1 MTLAVTLSRILSKVK
16 AVGLSQM
23 ICAGEAGMFKEGLMA
38 VSRYMRLAAAS
49 LIMICTGIIYMW
61 SVFNAGVSAA
71 LTGMTPSEVS
81 DFAFTSSVM
90 ITLFSFGALCGG
102 KLQDK
107 FGPKIIIVIGSVCFG
122 LGVFLTSFTI
132 DMGPVPTWLTFG
144 VLGGFAVGCT
154 YNSVIPCI
162 QKWFPD
168 KINVCMGVIVC
179 CFGLASVVFTPLAQ
193 MLMDSMGVRV
203 TFQIL
208 GVAFAVICLAA
219 SVLIKNPEQGW
230 LPEGYEPA
238 KSKSNISQEQVGFS
252 KAIKTPQI
260 WIIFL
265 TYWFVTAGF
274 FAINPILRQ
283 LGMARGLD
291 VDLANGIVMACG
303 LGLAVGR
310 FFVPFVVNLIN
321 SRHKTALGLSVLVL
335 AVSVALVFSPGVLF
349 MILVFCLAAFSGA
362 PGAIYPAWTAEN
374 FGLANNG
381 ANYGFVMCGIGL
393 SSLVSFR
400 FTNQVL
406 APMFGGLTE
415 SGVAVNTEIY
425 FITSAVF
432 AAVALVLLLLF
443 KPYGTKSKK

>member
-1 MTLAVTLSRILSKVK
+1 MNQS
-16 AVGLSQM
+16 G
-23 ICAGEAGMFKEGLMA
+23 
-38 VSRYMRLAAAS
+38 VSRYARLVAAS

-71 LTGMTPSEVS
+71 LPGMTPTDVS

-107 FGPKIIIVIGSVCFG
+107 FGPKIVIIIGSIFFG
-122 LGVFLTSFTI
+122 IGVFLTSFTI
-132 DMGPVPTWLTFG
+132 DMGPIPTWLTFG
-144 VLGGFAVGCT
+144 VIGGFAVGCT
-154 YNSVIPCI
+154 YNSAIPCI

-168 KINVCMGVIVC
+168 KINVCMGIIVC

-193 MLMDSMGVRV
+193 MLMDGMGVRT

-208 GVAFAVICLAA
+208 GVVFAVVCLLA
-219 SVLIKNPEQGW
+219 SILIKNPEPGW
-230 LPEGYEPA
+230 LPEGYVPA
-238 KSKSNISQEQVGFS
+238 ESKSNIAQEQVPFS

-265 TYWFVTAGF
+265 TYWFITAGF
-274 FAINPILRQ
+274 FSINPILRQ
-283 LGMARGLD
+283 LGMARGLE

-310 FFVPFVVNLIN
+310 FFVPFVVNAIN
-321 SRHKTALGLSVLVL
+321 SRHKTALGLAALVLV
-335 AVSVALVFSPGVLF
+335 VSIALIFTPGIAF
-349 MILVFCLAAFSGA
+349 MVLVFCLAAFSGA

-400 FTNQVL
+400 LVNQVI
-406 APMFGGLTE
+406 APMFGGLSET
-415 SGVAVNTEIY
+415 GVAVNTELY
-425 FITSAVF
+425 FIVSAVF
-432 AAVALVLLLLF
+432 AVVSVALLLAF
-443 KPYGTKSKK
+443 KTYKVNKAE

>member
-1 MTLAVTLSRILSKVK
+1 MNQS
-16 AVGLSQM
+16 G
-23 ICAGEAGMFKEGLMA
+23 
-38 VSRYMRLAAAS
+38 VSRYARLVAAS

-71 LTGMTPSEVS
+71 LPGMTPTDVS

-107 FGPKIIIVIGSVCFG
+107 FGPKIVIIVGSIFFG
-122 LGVFLTSFTI
+122 IGVFLTSFTI
-132 DMGPVPTWLTFG
+132 DMGPIPTWLTFG
-144 VLGGFAVGCT
+144 VIGGFAVGCT
-154 YNSVIPCI
+154 YNSAIPCI

-168 KINVCMGVIVC
+168 KINVCMGIIVC

-193 MLMDSMGVRV
+193 MLMDGMGVRT

-208 GVAFAVICLAA
+208 GVVFAVVCLLA
-219 SVLIKNPEQGW
+219 SILIKNPEPGW
-230 LPEGYEPA
+230 LPEGYVPA
-238 KSKSNISQEQVGFS
+238 ESKSNIAQEQVPFS

-265 TYWFVTAGF
+265 TYWFITAGF
-274 FAINPILRQ
+274 FSINPILRQ
-283 LGMARGLD
+283 LGMARGLE

-310 FFVPFVVNLIN
+310 FFVPFVVNAIN
-321 SRHKTALGLSVLVL
+321 SRHKTALGLAALVLV
-335 AVSVALVFSPGVLF
+335 VSIALIFTPGIAF
-349 MILVFCLAAFSGA
+349 MVLVFCLAAFSGA

-400 FTNQVL
+400 LVNQVI
-406 APMFGGLTE
+406 APMFGGLSET
-415 SGVAVNTEIY
+415 GVAVNTELY
-425 FITSAVF
+425 FIVSAVF
-432 AAVALVLLLLF
+432 AVVSVALLLAF
-443 KPYGTKSKK
+443 KTYKENKAE

>member
-1 MTLAVTLSRILSKVK
+1 MKQQ
-16 AVGLSQM
+16 G
-23 ICAGEAGMFKEGLMA
+23 
-38 VSRYMRLAAAS
+38 VSRYARLAAAS
-49 LIMICTGIIYMW
+49 LVMICTGIIYMW
-61 SVFNAGVSAA
+61 SVFNAGVREA
-71 LTGMTPSEVS
+71 LPGMAPADVS

-90 ITLFSFGALCGG
+90 ITCFSFGALIGG

-107 FGPKIIIVIGSVCFG
+107 VGPKIVVIIGSVCFG
-122 LGVFLTSFTI
+122 AGVFLTSFTI
-132 DMGPVPTWLTFG
+132 DMGPIPTWLTFG

-154 YNSVIPCI
+154 YNSAIPCI

-168 KINVCMGVIVC
+168 KINVCMGIIVC

-193 MLMDSMGVRV
+193 FFMTAYGVRT

-208 GVAFAVICLAA
+208 GVVFAVVCLLG
-219 SVLIKNPEQGW
+219 SVLIKNPEPGW
-230 LPEGYEPA
+230 LPEGYVPA
-238 KSKSNISQEQVGFS
+238 QSKSNISQDQVPF
-252 KAIKTPQI
+252 KRAIKTPQI

-265 TYWFVTAGF
+265 TYWFITAGF

-291 VDLANGIVMACG
+291 VDMANAIVMACG

-310 FFVPFVVNLIN
+310 FFVPFVVNAIN
-321 SRHKTALGLSVLVL
+321 SRHKTALGLAVLVL
-335 AVSVALVFSPGVLF
+335 VVSIALVFVPGIAF
-349 MILVFCLAAFSGA
+349 MVLVFLLAAFAGA

-400 FTNQVL
+400 FVNQVI
-406 APMFGGLTE
+406 APLFGGLTE
-415 SGVAVNTEIY
+415 AGVAVNTGLY
-425 FITSAVF
+425 FVCAAAFAV
-432 AAVALVLLLLF
+432 VSVVLLMLF
-443 KPYGTKSKK
+443 KPYSAKKSAEGAAKAE

>member
-1 MTLAVTLSRILSKVK
+1 MNQS
-16 AVGLSQM
+16 G
-23 ICAGEAGMFKEGLMA
+23 
-38 VSRYMRLAAAS
+38 VSRYARLVAAS

-71 LTGMTPSEVS
+71 LPGMSPTDVS

-107 FGPKIIIVIGSVCFG
+107 FGPKIVIIVGSICFG

-132 DMGPVPTWLTFG
+132 DMGPLPTWLTFG
-144 VLGGFAVGCT
+144 VIGGFAVGCT
-154 YNSVIPCI
+154 YNSAIPCI

-168 KINVCMGVIVC
+168 KINVCMGIIVC

-193 MLMDSMGVRV
+193 MLMDGMGVRT

-208 GVAFAVICLAA
+208 GVVFAVVCLIA
-219 SVLIKNPEQGW
+219 SVFIKNPEPGW
-230 LPEGYEPA
+230 LPEGYVPA
-238 KSKSNISQEQVGFS
+238 ESKSNIAQVQVPFS
-252 KAIKTPQI
+252 KAIKTRQI

-265 TYWFVTAGF
+265 TYWFITAGF
-274 FAINPILRQ
+274 FSINPILRQ
-283 LGMARGLD
+283 LGMARGLE

-310 FFVPFVVNLIN
+310 FFVPFVVNAIN
-321 SRHKTALGLSVLVL
+321 SRHKTALGLAALVL
-335 AVSVALVFSPGVLF
+335 IVSIALIFAPGIAF
-349 MILVFCLAAFSGA
+349 MVLVFCLAAFSGA

-400 FTNQVL
+400 LVNQVI
-406 APMFGGLTE
+406 APMFGGLSET
-415 SGVAVNTEIY
+415 GVAVNTELY
-425 FITSAVF
+425 FIVSAVF
-432 AAVALVLLLLF
+432 AVVSVLLLLAF
-443 KPYGTKSKK
+443 KTYKEKKAE

>member
-1 MTLAVTLSRILSKVK
+1 MNQS
-16 AVGLSQM
+16 G
-23 ICAGEAGMFKEGLMA
+23 
-38 VSRYMRLAAAS
+38 VSRYARLVAAS

-71 LTGMTPSEVS
+71 LPGMTPTDVS

-107 FGPKIIIVIGSVCFG
+107 FGPKIVIIIGSIFFG
-122 LGVFLTSFTI
+122 IGVFLTSFTI
-132 DMGPVPTWLTFG
+132 DMGPIPTWLTFG
-144 VLGGFAVGCT
+144 VIGGFAVGCT
-154 YNSVIPCI
+154 YNSAIPCI

-168 KINVCMGVIVC
+168 KINVCMGIIVC

-193 MLMDSMGVRV
+193 MLMDGMGVRT

-208 GVAFAVICLAA
+208 GVVFAVVCLLA
-219 SVLIKNPEQGW
+219 SILIKNPEPGW
-230 LPEGYEPA
+230 LPEGYVPA
-238 KSKSNISQEQVGFS
+238 ESKSNIAQEQVPFS

-265 TYWFVTAGF
+265 TYWFITAGF
-274 FAINPILRQ
+274 FSINPILRQ
-283 LGMARGLD
+283 LGMARGLE

-310 FFVPFVVNLIN
+310 FFVPFVVNAIN
-321 SRHKTALGLSVLVL
+321 SRHKTALGLAALVLV
-335 AVSVALVFSPGVLF
+335 VSIALIFTPGIAF
-349 MILVFCLAAFSGA
+349 MVLVFCLAAFSGA

-400 FTNQVL
+400 LVNQVI
-406 APMFGGLTE
+406 APMFGGLSET
-415 SGVAVNTEIY
+415 GVAVNTELY
-425 FITSAVF
+425 FIVSAVF
-432 AAVALVLLLLF
+432 AVVSVALLLVF
-443 KPYGTKSKK
+443 KTYKENKAE

>member
-1 MTLAVTLSRILSKVK
+1 M
-16 AVGLSQM
+16 SQS
-23 ICAGEAGMFKEGLMA
+23 G
-38 VSRYMRLAAAS
+38 VSRYVRLVAAS

-71 LTGMTPSEVS
+71 LPGMSPTDVS

-107 FGPKIIIVIGSVCFG
+107 FGPKIVIIIGSICFG

-132 DMGPVPTWLTFG
+132 DMGPLPTWLTFG
-144 VLGGFAVGCT
+144 VIGGFAVGCT
-154 YNSVIPCI
+154 YNSAIPCI

-168 KINVCMGVIVC
+168 KINVCMGIIVC

-193 MLMDSMGVRV
+193 MLMDGMGVRT

-208 GVAFAVICLAA
+208 GVVFAVVCLAA
-219 SVLIKNPEQGW
+219 SIFIKNPEPGW
-230 LPEGYEPA
+230 LPEGYVPA
-238 KSKSNISQEQVGFS
+238 ESKSKIAQVQVPFS
-252 KAIKTPQI
+252 KAIKTRQI

-265 TYWFVTAGF
+265 TYWFITAGF
-274 FAINPILRQ
+274 FSINPILRQ
-283 LGMARGLD
+283 LGMARGLE

-310 FFVPFVVNLIN
+310 FFVPFVVNAIN
-321 SRHKTALGLSVLVL
+321 SRHKTALGLAALVLV
-335 AVSVALVFSPGVLF
+335 VSIALIFAPGIAF
-349 MILVFCLAAFSGA
+349 MVLVFCLAAFSGA

-400 FTNQVL
+400 LVNQVI
-406 APMFGGLTE
+406 APMFGGLSET
-415 SGVAVNTEIY
+415 GVAVNTELY
-425 FITSAVF
+425 FIVSAVF
-432 AAVALVLLLLF
+432 AVVSVLLLLAF
-443 KPYGTKSKK
+443 KTYKAKKAE

>member
-1 MTLAVTLSRILSKVK
+1 MNQS
-16 AVGLSQM
+16 G
-23 ICAGEAGMFKEGLMA
+23 
-38 VSRYMRLAAAS
+38 VSRYARLVAAS

-71 LTGMTPSEVS
+71 LPGMAPTDVS

-107 FGPKIIIVIGSVCFG
+107 FGPKIVIIIGSICFG
-122 LGVFLTSFTI
+122 IGVFLTSFTI
-132 DMGPVPTWLTFG
+132 DMGPIPTWLTFG
-144 VLGGFAVGCT
+144 VIGGFAVGCT
-154 YNSVIPCI
+154 YNSAIPCI

-168 KINVCMGVIVC
+168 KINVCMGIIVC

-193 MLMDSMGVRV
+193 MLMDGMGVRT

-208 GVAFAVICLAA
+208 GVVFAVVCLLA
-219 SVLIKNPEQGW
+219 SILIKNPEPGW
-230 LPEGYEPA
+230 LPEGYVPA
-238 KSKSNISQEQVGFS
+238 ESKSNIAQEQVPFS

-265 TYWFVTAGF
+265 TYWFITAGF
-274 FAINPILRQ
+274 FSINPILRQ
-283 LGMARGLD
+283 LGMARGLE

-310 FFVPFVVNLIN
+310 FFVPFVVNAIN
-321 SRHKTALGLSVLVL
+321 SRHKTALGLAALVLV
-335 AVSVALVFSPGVLF
+335 VSIALIFTPGIAF
-349 MILVFCLAAFSGA
+349 MVLVFCLAAFSGA

-400 FTNQVL
+400 LVNQVI
-406 APMFGGLTE
+406 APMFGGLSET
-415 SGVAVNTEIY
+415 GVAVNTELY
-425 FITSAVF
+425 FIVSAVF
-432 AAVALVLLLLF
+432 AVVSVALLLAF
-443 KPYGTKSKK
+443 KTYKENKAE

>member
-1 MTLAVTLSRILSKVK
+1 MEI
-16 AVGLSQM
+16 
-23 ICAGEAGMFKEGLMA
+23 
-38 VSRYMRLAAAS
+38 SRYARLVAAS

-71 LTGMTPSEVS
+71 LPGMAPTDVS

-107 FGPKIIIVIGSVCFG
+107 FGPKIVIIIGSICFG
-122 LGVFLTSFTI
+122 IGVFLTSFTI
-132 DMGPVPTWLTFG
+132 DMGPIPTWLTFG
-144 VLGGFAVGCT
+144 VIGGFAVGCT
-154 YNSVIPCI
+154 YNSAIPCI

-168 KINVCMGVIVC
+168 KINVCMGIIVC

-193 MLMDSMGVRV
+193 MLMDGMGVRT

-208 GVAFAVICLAA
+208 GVVFAVVCLLA
-219 SVLIKNPEQGW
+219 SILIKNPEPGW
-230 LPEGYEPA
+230 LPEGYVPA
-238 KSKSNISQEQVGFS
+238 ESKSNIAQEQVPFS

-265 TYWFVTAGF
+265 TYWFITAGF
-274 FAINPILRQ
+274 FSINPILRQ
-283 LGMARGLD
+283 LGMARGLE

-310 FFVPFVVNLIN
+310 FFVPFVVNAIN
-321 SRHKTALGLSVLVL
+321 SRHKTALGLAALVLV
-335 AVSVALVFSPGVLF
+335 VSIALIFTPGIAF
-349 MILVFCLAAFSGA
+349 MVLVFCLAAFSGA

-400 FTNQVL
+400 LVNQVI
-406 APMFGGLTE
+406 APMFGGLSET
-415 SGVAVNTEIY
+415 GVAVNTELY
-425 FITSAVF
+425 FIVSAVF
-432 AAVALVLLLLF
+432 AVVSVALLLAF
-443 KPYGTKSKK
+443 KTYKGSKAE

>member
-1 MTLAVTLSRILSKVK
+1 MNQS
-16 AVGLSQM
+16 G
-23 ICAGEAGMFKEGLMA
+23 
-38 VSRYMRLAAAS
+38 VSRYARLAAAS

-71 LTGMTPSEVS
+71 LPGMTPTDVS

-107 FGPKIIIVIGSVCFG
+107 FGPKIVIIIGSIFFG
-122 LGVFLTSFTI
+122 IGVFLTSFTI
-132 DMGPVPTWLTFG
+132 DMGPIPTWLTFG
-144 VLGGFAVGCT
+144 VIGGFAVGCT
-154 YNSVIPCI
+154 YNSAIPCI

-168 KINVCMGVIVC
+168 KINVCMGIIVC

-193 MLMDSMGVRV
+193 MLMDGMGVRT

-208 GVAFAVICLAA
+208 GVVFAVVCLLA
-219 SVLIKNPEQGW
+219 SILIKNPEPGW
-230 LPEGYEPA
+230 LPEGYVPA
-238 KSKSNISQEQVGFS
+238 ESKSNIAQEQVPFS

-265 TYWFVTAGF
+265 TYWFITAGF
-274 FAINPILRQ
+274 FSINPILRQ
-283 LGMARGLD
+283 LGMARGLE

-310 FFVPFVVNLIN
+310 FFVPFVVNAIN
-321 SRHKTALGLSVLVL
+321 SRHKTALGLAALVLV
-335 AVSVALVFSPGVLF
+335 VSIALIFTPGIAF
-349 MILVFCLAAFSGA
+349 MVLVFCLAAFSGA

-400 FTNQVL
+400 LVNQVI
-406 APMFGGLTE
+406 APMFGGLSET
-415 SGVAVNTEIY
+415 GVAVNTELY
-425 FITSAVF
+425 FIVSAVF
-432 AAVALVLLLLF
+432 AVVSVALLLAF
-443 KPYGTKSKK
+443 KTYKENKAE

>member
-1 MTLAVTLSRILSKVK
+1 M
-16 AVGLSQM
+16 SQS
-23 ICAGEAGMFKEGLMA
+23 G
-38 VSRYMRLAAAS
+38 VSRYVRLVAAS

-71 LTGMTPSEVS
+71 LPGMTPTDVS

-107 FGPKIIIVIGSVCFG
+107 FGPKIVIIIGSIFFG
-122 LGVFLTSFTI
+122 IGVFLTSFTI
-132 DMGPVPTWLTFG
+132 DMGPIPTWLTFG
-144 VLGGFAVGCT
+144 VIGGFAVGCT
-154 YNSVIPCI
+154 YNSAIPCI

-168 KINVCMGVIVC
+168 KINVCMGIIVC

-193 MLMDSMGVRV
+193 MLMDGMGVRT

-208 GVAFAVICLAA
+208 GVVFAVVCLLA
-219 SVLIKNPEQGW
+219 SILIKNPEPGW
-230 LPEGYEPA
+230 LPEGYVPA
-238 KSKSNISQEQVGFS
+238 ESKSNIAQEQVPFS

-265 TYWFVTAGF
+265 TYWFITAGF
-274 FAINPILRQ
+274 FSINPILRQ
-283 LGMARGLD
+283 LGMARGLE

-310 FFVPFVVNLIN
+310 FFVPFVVNAIN
-321 SRHKTALGLSVLVL
+321 SRHKTALGLAALVLV
-335 AVSVALVFSPGVLF
+335 VSIALIFTPGIAF
-349 MILVFCLAAFSGA
+349 MVLVFCLAAFSGA

-400 FTNQVL
+400 LVNQVI
-406 APMFGGLTE
+406 APMFGGLSET
-415 SGVAVNTEIY
+415 GVAVNTELY
-425 FITSAVF
+425 FIVSAVF
-432 AAVALVLLLLF
+432 AVVSVALLLAF
-443 KPYGTKSKK
+443 KTYKENKAE

>member
-1 MTLAVTLSRILSKVK
+1 MNQS
-16 AVGLSQM
+16 G
-23 ICAGEAGMFKEGLMA
+23 
-38 VSRYMRLAAAS
+38 VSRYARLVAAS

-71 LTGMTPSEVS
+71 LPGMTPTDVS

-107 FGPKIIIVIGSVCFG
+107 FGPKIVIIIGSIFFG
-122 LGVFLTSFTI
+122 IGVFLTSFTI
-132 DMGPVPTWLTFG
+132 DMGPIPTWLTFG
-144 VLGGFAVGCT
+144 VIGGFAVGCT
-154 YNSVIPCI
+154 YNSAIPCI

-168 KINVCMGVIVC
+168 KINVCMGIIVC

-193 MLMDSMGVRV
+193 MLMDGMGVRT

-208 GVAFAVICLAA
+208 GVVFAVVCLLA
-219 SVLIKNPEQGW
+219 SILIKNPEPGW
-230 LPEGYEPA
+230 LPEGYVPA
-238 KSKSNISQEQVGFS
+238 ESKSNIAQEQVPFS

-265 TYWFVTAGF
+265 TYWFITAGF
-274 FAINPILRQ
+274 FSINPILRQ
-283 LGMARGLD
+283 LGMARGLE

-310 FFVPFVVNLIN
+310 FFVPFVVNAIN
-321 SRHKTALGLSVLVL
+321 SRHKTALGLAALVLV
-335 AVSVALVFSPGVLF
+335 VSIALIFTPGIAF
-349 MILVFCLAAFSGA
+349 MVLVFCLAAFSGA

-400 FTNQVL
+400 LVNQVI
-406 APMFGGLTE
+406 APMFGGLSET
-415 SGVAVNTEIY
+415 GVAVNTELY
-425 FITSAVF
+425 FIVSAVF
-432 AAVALVLLLLF
+432 AVVSVALLLAF
-443 KPYGTKSKK
+443 KTYKGSKAE

>member
-1 MTLAVTLSRILSKVK
+1 MNQS
-16 AVGLSQM
+16 G
-23 ICAGEAGMFKEGLMA
+23 
-38 VSRYMRLAAAS
+38 VSRYVRLVAAS

-71 LTGMTPSEVS
+71 LPGMTPTDVS

-107 FGPKIIIVIGSVCFG
+107 FGPKIVIIIGSIFFG
-122 LGVFLTSFTI
+122 IGVFLTSFTI
-132 DMGPVPTWLTFG
+132 DMGPIPTWLTFG
-144 VLGGFAVGCT
+144 VIGGFAVGCT
-154 YNSVIPCI
+154 YNSAIPCI

-168 KINVCMGVIVC
+168 KINVCMGIIVC

-193 MLMDSMGVRV
+193 MLMDGMGVRT

-208 GVAFAVICLAA
+208 GVVFAVVCLLA
-219 SVLIKNPEQGW
+219 SILIKNPEPGW
-230 LPEGYEPA
+230 LPEGYVPA
-238 KSKSNISQEQVGFS
+238 ESKSNIAQEQVPFS

-265 TYWFVTAGF
+265 TYWFITAGF
-274 FAINPILRQ
+274 FSINPILRQ
-283 LGMARGLD
+283 LGMARGLE

-310 FFVPFVVNLIN
+310 FFVPFVVNAIN
-321 SRHKTALGLSVLVL
+321 SRHKTALGLAALVLV
-335 AVSVALVFSPGVLF
+335 VSIALIFTPGIAF
-349 MILVFCLAAFSGA
+349 MVLVFCLAAFSGA

-400 FTNQVL
+400 LVNQVI
-406 APMFGGLTE
+406 APMFGGLSET
-415 SGVAVNTEIY
+415 GVAVNTELY
-425 FITSAVF
+425 FIVSAVF
-432 AAVALVLLLLF
+432 AVVSVALLLAF
-443 KPYGTKSKK
+443 KTYKENKAE

>member
-1 MTLAVTLSRILSKVK
+1 MNQS
-16 AVGLSQM
+16 G
-23 ICAGEAGMFKEGLMA
+23 
-38 VSRYMRLAAAS
+38 VSRYARLVAAS

-71 LTGMTPSEVS
+71 LPGMTPTDVS

-107 FGPKIIIVIGSVCFG
+107 FGPKIVIIIGSIFFG
-122 LGVFLTSFTI
+122 IGVFLTSFTI
-132 DMGPVPTWLTFG
+132 DMGPIPTWLTFG
-144 VLGGFAVGCT
+144 VIGGFAVGCT
-154 YNSVIPCI
+154 YNSAIPCI

-168 KINVCMGVIVC
+168 KINVCMGIIVC

-193 MLMDSMGVRV
+193 MLMDGMGVRT

-208 GVAFAVICLAA
+208 GVVFAVVCLLA
-219 SVLIKNPEQGW
+219 SILIKNPEPGW
-230 LPEGYEPA
+230 LPEGYVPA
-238 KSKSNISQEQVGFS
+238 ESKSNIAQEQVPFS

-260 WIIFL
+260 WTIFL
-265 TYWFVTAGF
+265 TYWFITAGF
-274 FAINPILRQ
+274 FSINPILRQ
-283 LGMARGLD
+283 LGMARGLE

-310 FFVPFVVNLIN
+310 FFVPFVVNAIN
-321 SRHKTALGLSVLVL
+321 SRHKTALGLAALVLV
-335 AVSVALVFSPGVLF
+335 VSIALIFTPGIAF
-349 MILVFCLAAFSGA
+349 MVLVFCLAAFSGA

-400 FTNQVL
+400 LVNQVI
-406 APMFGGLTE
+406 APMFGGLSET
-415 SGVAVNTEIY
+415 GVAVNTELY
-425 FITSAVF
+425 FIVSAVF
-432 AAVALVLLLLF
+432 AVVSVALLLAF
-443 KPYGTKSKK
+443 KTYKENKAE

>member
-1 MTLAVTLSRILSKVK
+1 MNQS
-16 AVGLSQM
+16 G
-23 ICAGEAGMFKEGLMA
+23 
-38 VSRYMRLAAAS
+38 VSRYARLVAAS

-71 LTGMTPSEVS
+71 LPGMTPTDVS

-107 FGPKIIIVIGSVCFG
+107 FGPKIVIIIGSIFFG
-122 LGVFLTSFTI
+122 IGVFLTSFTI
-132 DMGPVPTWLTFG
+132 DMGPIPTWVTFG
-144 VLGGFAVGCT
+144 VIGGFAVGCT
-154 YNSVIPCI
+154 YNSAIPCI

-168 KINVCMGVIVC
+168 KINVCMGIIVC

-193 MLMDSMGVRV
+193 MLMDGMGVRT

-208 GVAFAVICLAA
+208 GVVFAVVCLLA
-219 SVLIKNPEQGW
+219 SILIKNPEPGW
-230 LPEGYEPA
+230 LPEGYVPA
-238 KSKSNISQEQVGFS
+238 ESKSNIAQEQVPFS

-265 TYWFVTAGF
+265 TYWFITAGF
-274 FAINPILRQ
+274 FSINPILRQ
-283 LGMARGLD
+283 LGMARGLE

-310 FFVPFVVNLIN
+310 FFVPFVVNAIN
-321 SRHKTALGLSVLVL
+321 SRHKTALGLAALVLV
-335 AVSVALVFSPGVLF
+335 VSIALIFTPGIAF
-349 MILVFCLAAFSGA
+349 MVLVFCLAAFSGA

-400 FTNQVL
+400 LVNQVI
-406 APMFGGLTE
+406 APMFGGLSET
-415 SGVAVNTEIY
+415 GVAVNTELY
-425 FITSAVF
+425 FIVSAVF
-432 AAVALVLLLLF
+432 AVVSVALLLAF
-443 KPYGTKSKK
+443 KTYKENKAE

>member
-1 MTLAVTLSRILSKVK
+1 MNQS
-16 AVGLSQM
+16 G
-23 ICAGEAGMFKEGLMA
+23 
-38 VSRYMRLAAAS
+38 VSRYARLVAAS

-71 LTGMTPSEVS
+71 LPGMTPTDVS

-107 FGPKIIIVIGSVCFG
+107 FGPKIVIIIGSIFFG
-122 LGVFLTSFTI
+122 IGVFLTSFTI
-132 DMGPVPTWLTFG
+132 DMGPIPTWLTFG
-144 VLGGFAVGCT
+144 VIGGFAVGCT
-154 YNSVIPCI
+154 YNSAIPCI

-168 KINVCMGVIVC
+168 KINVCMGIIVC

-193 MLMDSMGVRV
+193 MLMDGMGVRT

-208 GVAFAVICLAA
+208 GVVFAVVCLLA
-219 SVLIKNPEQGW
+219 SILIKNPEPGW
-230 LPEGYEPA
+230 LPEGYVPA
-238 KSKSNISQEQVGFS
+238 ESKSNIAQEQVPFS

-265 TYWFVTAGF
+265 TYWFITAGF
-274 FAINPILRQ
+274 FSINPILRQ
-283 LGMARGLD
+283 LGMARGLE

-310 FFVPFVVNLIN
+310 FFVPFVVNAIN
-321 SRHKTALGLSVLVL
+321 SRHKTALGLAALVLV
-335 AVSVALVFSPGVLF
+335 VSIALIFTPGIAF
-349 MILVFCLAAFSGA
+349 MVLVFCLAAFSGA
-362 PGAIYPAWTAEN
+362 PGAIYPAWTAEY

-400 FTNQVL
+400 LVNQVI
-406 APMFGGLTE
+406 APMFGGLSET
-415 SGVAVNTEIY
+415 GVAVNTELY
-425 FITSAVF
+425 FIVSAVF
-432 AAVALVLLLLF
+432 AVVSVALLLAF
-443 KPYGTKSKK
+443 KTYKENKAE

>member
-1 MTLAVTLSRILSKVK
+1 MNQQ
-16 AVGLSQM
+16 G
-23 ICAGEAGMFKEGLMA
+23 
-38 VSRYMRLAAAS
+38 VSRYVRLVAAS

-71 LTGMTPSEVS
+71 LPGMSPTDVS

-107 FGPKIIIVIGSVCFG
+107 FGPKIVIIVGSICFG

-132 DMGPVPTWLTFG
+132 DMGPLPTWLTFG
-144 VLGGFAVGCT
+144 VIGGFAVGCT
-154 YNSVIPCI
+154 YNSAIPCI

-168 KINVCMGVIVC
+168 KINVCMGIIVC

-193 MLMDSMGVRV
+193 MLMDGMGVRT

-208 GVAFAVICLAA
+208 GVVFAVVCLIA
-219 SVLIKNPEQGW
+219 SVFIKNPEPGW
-230 LPEGYEPA
+230 LPEGYVPA
-238 KSKSNISQEQVGFS
+238 ESKSNIAQVQVPFS
-252 KAIKTPQI
+252 KAIKTRQI

-265 TYWFVTAGF
+265 TYWFITAGF
-274 FAINPILRQ
+274 FSINPILRQ
-283 LGMARGLD
+283 LGMARGLE

-310 FFVPFVVNLIN
+310 FFVPFVVNAIN
-321 SRHKTALGLSVLVL
+321 SRHKTALGLAALVL
-335 AVSVALVFSPGVLF
+335 IVSIALIFAPGIAF
-349 MILVFCLAAFSGA
+349 MVLVFCLAAFSGA

-400 FTNQVL
+400 LVNQVI
-406 APMFGGLTE
+406 APMFGGLSET
-415 SGVAVNTEIY
+415 GVAVNTELY
-425 FITSAVF
+425 FIVSAVF
-432 AAVALVLLLLF
+432 AVVSVLLLLAF
-443 KPYGTKSKK
+443 RTYKEKKAE

>member
-1 MTLAVTLSRILSKVK
+1 MNQS
-16 AVGLSQM
+16 G
-23 ICAGEAGMFKEGLMA
+23 
-38 VSRYMRLAAAS
+38 VSRYARLVAAS

-71 LTGMTPSEVS
+71 LPGMTPTDVS

-107 FGPKIIIVIGSVCFG
+107 FGPKIVIIIGSICFG
-122 LGVFLTSFTI
+122 IGVFLTSFTI
-132 DMGPVPTWLTFG
+132 DMGPIPTWLTFG
-144 VLGGFAVGCT
+144 VIGGFAVGCT
-154 YNSVIPCI
+154 YNSAIPCI

-168 KINVCMGVIVC
+168 KINVCMGIIVC

-193 MLMDSMGVRV
+193 MLMDGMGVRT

-208 GVAFAVICLAA
+208 GVVFAVVCLLA
-219 SVLIKNPEQGW
+219 SILIKNPEPGW
-230 LPEGYEPA
+230 LPEGYVPA
-238 KSKSNISQEQVGFS
+238 ESKSNIAQEQVPFS

-265 TYWFVTAGF
+265 TYWFITAGF
-274 FAINPILRQ
+274 FSINPILRQ
-283 LGMARGLD
+283 LGMARGLE

-310 FFVPFVVNLIN
+310 FFVPFVVNAIN
-321 SRHKTALGLSVLVL
+321 SRHKTALGLAALVLV
-335 AVSVALVFSPGVLF
+335 VSIALIFTPGIAF
-349 MILVFCLAAFSGA
+349 MVLVFCLAAFSGA

-400 FTNQVL
+400 LVNQVI
-406 APMFGGLTE
+406 APMFGGLSET
-415 SGVAVNTEIY
+415 GVAVNTELY
-425 FITSAVF
+425 FIVSAVF
-432 AAVALVLLLLF
+432 AVVSVALLLAF
-443 KPYGTKSKK
+443 KTYKENKAE

>member
-1 MTLAVTLSRILSKVK
+1 
-16 AVGLSQM
+16 
-23 ICAGEAGMFKEGLMA
+23 
-38 VSRYMRLAAAS
+38 
-49 LIMICTGIIYMW
+49 MICTGIIYMW

-71 LTGMTPSEVS
+71 LPGMTPTDVS

-107 FGPKIIIVIGSVCFG
+107 FGPKIVIIIGSIFFG
-122 LGVFLTSFTI
+122 IGVFLTSFTI
-132 DMGPVPTWLTFG
+132 DMGPIPTWLTFG
-144 VLGGFAVGCT
+144 VIGGFAVGCT
-154 YNSVIPCI
+154 YNSAIPCI

-168 KINVCMGVIVC
+168 KINVCMGIIVC

-193 MLMDSMGVRV
+193 MLMDGMGVRT

-208 GVAFAVICLAA
+208 GVVFAVVCLLA
-219 SVLIKNPEQGW
+219 SILIKNPEPGW
-230 LPEGYEPA
+230 LPEGYVPA
-238 KSKSNISQEQVGFS
+238 ESKSNIAQEQVPFS

-265 TYWFVTAGF
+265 TYWFITAGF
-274 FAINPILRQ
+274 FSINPILRQ
-283 LGMARGLD
+283 LGMARGLE

-310 FFVPFVVNLIN
+310 FFVPFVVNAIN
-321 SRHKTALGLSVLVL
+321 SRHKTALGLAALVLV
-335 AVSVALVFSPGVLF
+335 VSIALIFTPGIAF
-349 MILVFCLAAFSGA
+349 MVLVFCLAAFSGA

-400 FTNQVL
+400 LVNQVI
-406 APMFGGLTE
+406 APMFGGLSET
-415 SGVAVNTEIY
+415 GVAVNTELY
-425 FITSAVF
+425 FIVSAVF
-432 AAVALVLLLLF
+432 AVVSVALLLAF
-443 KPYGTKSKK
+443 KTYKENKAE

>member
-1 MTLAVTLSRILSKVK
+1 MNQS
-16 AVGLSQM
+16 G
-23 ICAGEAGMFKEGLMA
+23 
-38 VSRYMRLAAAS
+38 VSRYARLVAAS

-71 LTGMTPSEVS
+71 LSGMTPTDVS

-107 FGPKIIIVIGSVCFG
+107 FGPKIVIIIGSIFFG
-122 LGVFLTSFTI
+122 IGVFLTSFTI
-132 DMGPVPTWLTFG
+132 DMGPIPTWLTFG
-144 VLGGFAVGCT
+144 VIGGFAVGCT
-154 YNSVIPCI
+154 YNSAIPCI

-168 KINVCMGVIVC
+168 KINVCMGIIVC

-193 MLMDSMGVRV
+193 MLMDGMGVRT

-208 GVAFAVICLAA
+208 GVVFAVVCLLA
-219 SVLIKNPEQGW
+219 SILIKNPEPGW
-230 LPEGYEPA
+230 LPEGYVPA
-238 KSKSNISQEQVGFS
+238 ESKSNIAQEQVPFS

-265 TYWFVTAGF
+265 TYWFITAGF
-274 FAINPILRQ
+274 FSINPILRQ
-283 LGMARGLD
+283 LGMARGLE

-310 FFVPFVVNLIN
+310 FFVPFVVNAIN
-321 SRHKTALGLSVLVL
+321 SRHKTALGLAALVLV
-335 AVSVALVFSPGVLF
+335 VSIALIFTPGIAF
-349 MILVFCLAAFSGA
+349 MVLVFCLAAFSGA

-400 FTNQVL
+400 LVNQVI
-406 APMFGGLTE
+406 APMFGGLSET
-415 SGVAVNTEIY
+415 GVAVNTELY
-425 FITSAVF
+425 FIVSAVF
-432 AAVALVLLLLF
+432 AVVSVALLLAF
-443 KPYGTKSKK
+443 KTYKENKAE

>member
-1 MTLAVTLSRILSKVK
+1 MNQQ
-16 AVGLSQM
+16 G
-23 ICAGEAGMFKEGLMA
+23 
-38 VSRYMRLAAAS
+38 VSRYVRLVAAS

-71 LTGMTPSEVS
+71 LPGMSPTDVS

-107 FGPKIIIVIGSVCFG
+107 FGPKIVIIVGSICFG

-132 DMGPVPTWLTFG
+132 DMGPLPTWLTFG
-144 VLGGFAVGCT
+144 VIGGFAVGCT
-154 YNSVIPCI
+154 YNSAIPCI

-168 KINVCMGVIVC
+168 KINVCMGIIVC

-193 MLMDSMGVRV
+193 MLMDGMGVRT

-208 GVAFAVICLAA
+208 GVVFAVVCLIA
-219 SVLIKNPEQGW
+219 SVFIKNPEPGW
-230 LPEGYEPA
+230 LPEGYVPA
-238 KSKSNISQEQVGFS
+238 ESKSNIAQVQVPFS
-252 KAIKTPQI
+252 KAIKTRQI

-265 TYWFVTAGF
+265 TYWFITAGF
-274 FAINPILRQ
+274 FSINPILRQ
-283 LGMARGLD
+283 LGMARGLE

-310 FFVPFVVNLIN
+310 FFVPFVVNAIN
-321 SRHKTALGLSVLVL
+321 SRHKTALGLAALVLV
-335 AVSVALVFSPGVLF
+335 VSIALIFAPGIAF
-349 MILVFCLAAFSGA
+349 MVLVFCLAAFSGA

-400 FTNQVL
+400 LVNQVI
-406 APMFGGLTE
+406 APMFGGLSET
-415 SGVAVNTEIY
+415 GVAVNTELY
-425 FITSAVF
+425 FIVSAVF
-432 AAVALVLLLLF
+432 AVVSVLLLLAF
-443 KPYGTKSKK
+443 KTYKEKKAE

>member
-1 MTLAVTLSRILSKVK
+1 MNQT
-16 AVGLSQM
+16 G
-23 ICAGEAGMFKEGLMA
+23 
-38 VSRYMRLAAAS
+38 VSRYVRLVAAS

-71 LTGMTPSEVS
+71 LPGMSPTDVS

-90 ITLFSFGALCGG
+90 ITLFSFGALFGG

-107 FGPKIIIVIGSVCFG
+107 FGPKIVIIVGSIFFG
-122 LGVFLTSFTI
+122 IGVFLTSFTI
-132 DMGPVPTWLTFG
+132 DMGPIPTWLTFG
-144 VLGGFAVGCT
+144 VIGGFAVGCT
-154 YNSVIPCI
+154 YNSAIPCI

-168 KINVCMGVIVC
+168 KINVCMGIIVC

-193 MLMDSMGVRV
+193 MLMDSMGVRT

-208 GVAFAVICLAA
+208 GVVFAVVCLLA
-219 SVLIKNPEQGW
+219 SILIKNPEPGW
-230 LPEGYEPA
+230 LPEGYVPA
-238 KSKSNISQEQVGFS
+238 ESKSNISQEQVPFS

-265 TYWFVTAGF
+265 TYWFITAGF
-274 FAINPILRQ
+274 FSINPILRQ
-283 LGMARGLD
+283 LGMARGLE

-310 FFVPFVVNLIN
+310 FFVPFVVNAIN
-321 SRHKTALGLSVLVL
+321 SRHKTALGLAALVLV
-335 AVSVALVFSPGVLF
+335 VSIALIFTPGVAF
-349 MILVFCLAAFSGA
+349 MVLVFCLAAFSGA

-400 FTNQVL
+400 LVNQVI
-406 APMFGGLTE
+406 APMFGGLSET
-415 SGVAVNTEIY
+415 GVAVNTELY
-425 FITSAVF
+425 FIVSAVF
-432 AAVALVLLLLF
+432 AVVSVALLLAF
-443 KPYGTKSKK
+443 KTYKGSKSE

>member
-1 MTLAVTLSRILSKVK
+1 MNQS
-16 AVGLSQM
+16 G
-23 ICAGEAGMFKEGLMA
+23 
-38 VSRYMRLAAAS
+38 VSRYARLVAAS

-71 LTGMTPSEVS
+71 LPGMTPTDVS
-81 DFAFTSSVM
+81 DFAVTSSVM

-107 FGPKIIIVIGSVCFG
+107 FGPKIVIIIGSIFFG
-122 LGVFLTSFTI
+122 IGVFLTSFTI
-132 DMGPVPTWLTFG
+132 DMGPIPTWLTFG
-144 VLGGFAVGCT
+144 VIGGFAVGCT
-154 YNSVIPCI
+154 YNSAIPCI

-168 KINVCMGVIVC
+168 KINVCMGIIVC

-193 MLMDSMGVRV
+193 MLMDGMGVRT

-208 GVAFAVICLAA
+208 GVVFAVVCLLA
-219 SVLIKNPEQGW
+219 SILIKNPEPGW
-230 LPEGYEPA
+230 LPEGYVPA
-238 KSKSNISQEQVGFS
+238 ESKSNIAQEQVPFS

-265 TYWFVTAGF
+265 TYWFITAGF
-274 FAINPILRQ
+274 FSINPILRQ
-283 LGMARGLD
+283 LGMARGLE

-310 FFVPFVVNLIN
+310 FFVPFVVNAIN
-321 SRHKTALGLSVLVL
+321 SRHKTALGLAALVLV
-335 AVSVALVFSPGVLF
+335 VSIALIFTPGIAF
-349 MILVFCLAAFSGA
+349 MVLVFCLAAFSGA

-400 FTNQVL
+400 LVNQVI
-406 APMFGGLTE
+406 APMFGGLSET
-415 SGVAVNTEIY
+415 GVAVNTELY
-425 FITSAVF
+425 FIVSAVF
-432 AAVALVLLLLF
+432 AVVSVALLLAF
-443 KPYGTKSKK
+443 KTYKENKAE

>member
-1 MTLAVTLSRILSKVK
+1 MNQS
-16 AVGLSQM
+16 G
-23 ICAGEAGMFKEGLMA
+23 
-38 VSRYMRLAAAS
+38 VSRYARLVAAS

-71 LTGMTPSEVS
+71 LPGMTPTDVS

-107 FGPKIIIVIGSVCFG
+107 FGPKIVIIIGSIFFG
-122 LGVFLTSFTI
+122 IGVFLTSFTI
-132 DMGPVPTWLTFG
+132 DMGPIPTWLTFG
-144 VLGGFAVGCT
+144 VIGGFAVGCT
-154 YNSVIPCI
+154 YNSAIPCI

-168 KINVCMGVIVC
+168 KINVCMGIIVC

-193 MLMDSMGVRV
+193 MLMDGMGVRT

-208 GVAFAVICLAA
+208 GVVFAVVCLLA
-219 SVLIKNPEQGW
+219 SILIKNPEPGW
-230 LPEGYEPA
+230 LPEGYVPA
-238 KSKSNISQEQVGFS
+238 ESKSNIAQEQVPFS

-265 TYWFVTAGF
+265 TYWFITAGF
-274 FAINPILRQ
+274 FSINPILRQ
-283 LGMARGLD
+283 LGMARGLE

-310 FFVPFVVNLIN
+310 FFVPFVVNAIN
-321 SRHKTALGLSVLVL
+321 SRHKTALGLAALVLV
-335 AVSVALVFSPGVLF
+335 VSIALIL
-349 MILVFCLAAFSGA
+349 LVFCLAAFSGA

-400 FTNQVL
+400 LVNQVI
-406 APMFGGLTE
+406 APMFGGLSET
-415 SGVAVNTEIY
+415 GVAVNTELY
-425 FITSAVF
+425 FIVSAVF
-432 AAVALVLLLLF
+432 AVVSVALLLAF
-443 KPYGTKSKK
+443 KTYKENKAA

>member
-1 MTLAVTLSRILSKVK
+1 MNQQ
-16 AVGLSQM
+16 G
-23 ICAGEAGMFKEGLMA
+23 
-38 VSRYMRLAAAS
+38 VSRYVRLVAAS

-71 LTGMTPSEVS
+71 LPGMSPTDVS

-107 FGPKIIIVIGSVCFG
+107 FGPKIVIIVGSICFG

-132 DMGPVPTWLTFG
+132 DMGPLPTWLTFG
-144 VLGGFAVGCT
+144 VIGGFAVGCT
-154 YNSVIPCI
+154 YNSAIPCI

-168 KINVCMGVIVC
+168 KINVCMGIIVC

-193 MLMDSMGVRV
+193 MLMDGMGVRT

-208 GVAFAVICLAA
+208 GVVFAVVCLIA
-219 SVLIKNPEQGW
+219 SVFIKNPEPGW
-230 LPEGYEPA
+230 LPEGYVPA
-238 KSKSNISQEQVGFS
+238 ESKSNIAQVQVPFS
-252 KAIKTPQI
+252 KAIKTRQI

-265 TYWFVTAGF
+265 TYWFITAGF
-274 FAINPILRQ
+274 FSINPILRQ
-283 LGMARGLD
+283 LGMARGLE

-310 FFVPFVVNLIN
+310 FFVPFVVNAIN
-321 SRHKTALGLSVLVL
+321 SRHKTALGLAALEL
-335 AVSVALVFSPGVLF
+335 IVSIALIFAPGIAF
-349 MILVFCLAAFSGA
+349 MVLVFCLAAFSGA

-400 FTNQVL
+400 LVNQVI
-406 APMFGGLTE
+406 APMFGGLSET
-415 SGVAVNTEIY
+415 GVAVNTELY
-425 FITSAVF
+425 FIVSAVF
-432 AAVALVLLLLF
+432 AVVSVLLLLAF
-443 KPYGTKSKK
+443 KTYKEKKAE

>member
-1 MTLAVTLSRILSKVK
+1 MNQQ
-16 AVGLSQM
+16 G
-23 ICAGEAGMFKEGLMA
+23 
-38 VSRYMRLAAAS
+38 VSRYVRLVAAS

-71 LTGMTPSEVS
+71 LPGMSPTDVS

-107 FGPKIIIVIGSVCFG
+107 FGPKIVIIVGSICFG

-132 DMGPVPTWLTFG
+132 DMGPLPTWLTFG
-144 VLGGFAVGCT
+144 VIGGFAVGCT
-154 YNSVIPCI
+154 YNSAIPCI

-168 KINVCMGVIVC
+168 KINVCMGIIVC

-193 MLMDSMGVRV
+193 MLMDGMGVRT

-208 GVAFAVICLAA
+208 GVVFAVVCLIA
-219 SVLIKNPEQGW
+219 SVFIKNPEPGW
-230 LPEGYEPA
+230 LPEGYVPA
-238 KSKSNISQEQVGFS
+238 ESKSNIAQVQVPFS
-252 KAIKTPQI
+252 KAIKTRQI

-265 TYWFVTAGF
+265 TYWFITAGF
-274 FAINPILRQ
+274 FSINPILRQ
-283 LGMARGLD
+283 LGMARGLE

-310 FFVPFVVNLIN
+310 FFVPFVVNAIN
-321 SRHKTALGLSVLVL
+321 SRHKTALGLAALVL
-335 AVSVALVFSPGVLF
+335 IVSVALIFAPGIAF
-349 MILVFCLAAFSGA
+349 MVLVFCLAAFSGA

-400 FTNQVL
+400 LVNQVI
-406 APMFGGLTE
+406 APMFGGLSET
-415 SGVAVNTEIY
+415 GVAVNTELY
-425 FITSAVF
+425 FIVSAVF
-432 AAVALVLLLLF
+432 AVVSVLLLLAF
-443 KPYGTKSKK
+443 KTYKEKKAE

>member
-1 MTLAVTLSRILSKVK
+1 MNQS
-16 AVGLSQM
+16 G
-23 ICAGEAGMFKEGLMA
+23 
-38 VSRYMRLAAAS
+38 VSRYARLVAAS

-71 LTGMTPSEVS
+71 LPGMTPTDVS

-107 FGPKIIIVIGSVCFG
+107 FGPKIVIIIGSIFFG
-122 LGVFLTSFTI
+122 IGVFLTSFTI
-132 DMGPVPTWLTFG
+132 DMGPIPTWLTFG
-144 VLGGFAVGCT
+144 VIGGFAVGCT
-154 YNSVIPCI
+154 YNSAIPCI

-168 KINVCMGVIVC
+168 KINVCMGIIVC

-193 MLMDSMGVRV
+193 MLMDGMGVRT

-208 GVAFAVICLAA
+208 GVVFAVVCLLA
-219 SVLIKNPEQGW
+219 SILIKNPEPGW
-230 LPEGYEPA
+230 LPEGYVPTE
-238 KSKSNISQEQVGFS
+238 SKSNIAQEQVPFS

-265 TYWFVTAGF
+265 TYWFITAGF
-274 FAINPILRQ
+274 FSINPILRQ
-283 LGMARGLD
+283 LGMARGLE

-310 FFVPFVVNLIN
+310 FFVPFVVNAIN
-321 SRHKTALGLSVLVL
+321 SRHKTALGLAALVLV
-335 AVSVALVFSPGVLF
+335 VSIALIFTPGIAF
-349 MILVFCLAAFSGA
+349 MVLVFCLAAFSGA

-400 FTNQVL
+400 LVNQVI
-406 APMFGGLTE
+406 APMFGGLSET
-415 SGVAVNTEIY
+415 GVAVNTELY
-425 FITSAVF
+425 FIVSAVF
-432 AAVALVLLLLF
+432 AVVSVALLLAF
-443 KPYGTKSKK
+443 KTYKENKAE

>member
-1 MTLAVTLSRILSKVK
+1 MNQS
-16 AVGLSQM
+16 G
-23 ICAGEAGMFKEGLMA
+23 
-38 VSRYMRLAAAS
+38 VSRYARLVAAS

-71 LTGMTPSEVS
+71 LPGMTPTDVS

-107 FGPKIIIVIGSVCFG
+107 FGPKIVIIIGSIFFG
-122 LGVFLTSFTI
+122 IGVFLTSFTI
-132 DMGPVPTWLTFG
+132 DMGPIPTWLTFG
-144 VLGGFAVGCT
+144 VIGGFAVGCT
-154 YNSVIPCI
+154 YNSAIPCI

-168 KINVCMGVIVC
+168 KINVCMGIIVC

-193 MLMDSMGVRV
+193 MLMDGMGVRT

-208 GVAFAVICLAA
+208 GVVFAVVCLLA
-219 SVLIKNPEQGW
+219 SILIKNPEPGW
-230 LPEGYEPA
+230 LPEGYVPA
-238 KSKSNISQEQVGFS
+238 ESKSNIAQEQVPFS

-265 TYWFVTAGF
+265 TYWFITAGF
-274 FAINPILRQ
+274 FSINPILRQ
-283 LGMARGLD
+283 LGMARGLE

-310 FFVPFVVNLIN
+310 FFVPFVVNAIN
-321 SRHKTALGLSVLVL
+321 SRHKTALGLAALVLV
-335 AVSVALVFSPGVLF
+335 VSIALIFTPGIAF
-349 MILVFCLAAFSGA
+349 MVLVFCLAAFSGA

-400 FTNQVL
+400 LVNQVI
-406 APMFGGLTE
+406 APMFGGLSET
-415 SGVAVNTEIY
+415 GVAVNTELYYIV
-425 FITSAVF
+425 SAVF
-432 AAVALVLLLLF
+432 AVVSVALLLAF
-443 KPYGTKSKK
+443 KTYKENKAE

>member
-1 MTLAVTLSRILSKVK
+1 MNQS
-16 AVGLSQM
+16 G
-23 ICAGEAGMFKEGLMA
+23 
-38 VSRYMRLAAAS
+38 VSRYARLVAAS

-71 LTGMTPSEVS
+71 LPGMTPTDVS

-107 FGPKIIIVIGSVCFG
+107 FGPKIVIIIGSIFFG
-122 LGVFLTSFTI
+122 IGVFLTSFTI
-132 DMGPVPTWLTFG
+132 DMGPIPTWLTFG
-144 VLGGFAVGCT
+144 VIGGFAVGCT
-154 YNSVIPCI
+154 YNSAIPCI

-168 KINVCMGVIVC
+168 KINVCMGIIVC

-193 MLMDSMGVRV
+193 MLMDGMGVRT

-208 GVAFAVICLAA
+208 GVVFAVVCLLA
-219 SVLIKNPEQGW
+219 SILIKNPEPGW
-230 LPEGYEPA
+230 LPEGYVPA
-238 KSKSNISQEQVGFS
+238 ESKSNIAQEQVPFS

-265 TYWFVTAGF
+265 TYWFITAGF
-274 FAINPILRQ
+274 FSINPILRQ
-283 LGMARGLD
+283 LGMARGLE

-310 FFVPFVVNLIN
+310 FFVPFVVNAIN
-321 SRHKTALGLSVLVL
+321 SRHKTALGLAALVLV
-335 AVSVALVFSPGVLF
+335 VSIALIFTPGIAF
-349 MILVFCLAAFSGA
+349 MVLVFCLAASSGA

-400 FTNQVL
+400 LVNQVI
-406 APMFGGLTE
+406 APMFGGLSET
-415 SGVAVNTEIY
+415 GVAVNTELY
-425 FITSAVF
+425 FIVSAVF
-432 AAVALVLLLLF
+432 AVVSVALLLAF
-443 KPYGTKSKK
+443 KTYKENKAE

>member
-1 MTLAVTLSRILSKVK
+1 MNQS
-16 AVGLSQM
+16 G
-23 ICAGEAGMFKEGLMA
+23 
-38 VSRYMRLAAAS
+38 VSRYARLVAAS

-71 LTGMTPSEVS
+71 LPGMTPTDVS

-107 FGPKIIIVIGSVCFG
+107 FGPKIVIIIGSIFFG
-122 LGVFLTSFTI
+122 IGVFLTSFTI
-132 DMGPVPTWLTFG
+132 DMGPIPTWLTFG
-144 VLGGFAVGCT
+144 VIGGFAVGCT
-154 YNSVIPCI
+154 YNSAIPCI

-168 KINVCMGVIVC
+168 KINVCMGIIVC

-193 MLMDSMGVRV
+193 MLMDGMGVRT

-208 GVAFAVICLAA
+208 GVVFAVVCLLA
-219 SVLIKNPEQGW
+219 SILIKNPEPGW
-230 LPEGYEPA
+230 LPEGYVPA
-238 KSKSNISQEQVGFS
+238 ESKSNIAQEQVPFS

-265 TYWFVTAGF
+265 TYWFITAGF
-274 FAINPILRQ
+274 FSINPILRQ
-283 LGMARGLD
+283 LGMARGLE

-310 FFVPFVVNLIN
+310 FFVPFVVNAIN
-321 SRHKTALGLSVLVL
+321 SRHKTALGLAALVLV
-335 AVSVALVFSPGVLF
+335 VSIALVFTPGIAF
-349 MILVFCLAAFSGA
+349 MVLVFCLAAFSGA

-400 FTNQVL
+400 LVNQVI
-406 APMFGGLTE
+406 APMFGGLSET
-415 SGVAVNTEIY
+415 GVAVNTELY
-425 FITSAVF
+425 FIVSAVF
-432 AAVALVLLLLF
+432 AVVSVALLLAF
-443 KPYGTKSKK
+443 KTYKENKAE

>member
-1 MTLAVTLSRILSKVK
+1 MNQS
-16 AVGLSQM
+16 G
-23 ICAGEAGMFKEGLMA
+23 
-38 VSRYMRLAAAS
+38 VSRYARLVAAS

-71 LTGMTPSEVS
+71 LPGMTPTDVS

-107 FGPKIIIVIGSVCFG
+107 FGPKIVIIIGSIFFG
-122 LGVFLTSFTI
+122 IGVFLTSFTI
-132 DMGPVPTWLTFG
+132 DMGPIPTWLTFG
-144 VLGGFAVGCT
+144 VIGGFAVGCT
-154 YNSVIPCI
+154 YNSAIPCI

-168 KINVCMGVIVC
+168 KINVCMGIIVC

-193 MLMDSMGVRV
+193 MLMDGMGVRT

-208 GVAFAVICLAA
+208 GVVFAVVCLLA
-219 SVLIKNPEQGW
+219 SILIKNPEPGW
-230 LPEGYEPA
+230 LPEGYVPA
-238 KSKSNISQEQVGFS
+238 ESKSNIAQEQVPFS

-265 TYWFVTAGF
+265 TYWFITAGF
-274 FAINPILRQ
+274 FSINPILRQ
-283 LGMARGLD
+283 LGMARGLE

-310 FFVPFVVNLIN
+310 FFVPFVVNAIN
-321 SRHKTALGLSVLVL
+321 SRHKTALGLAALVLV
-335 AVSVALVFSPGVLF
+335 VSIALIFTPGIAF
-349 MILVFCLAAFSGA
+349 MVLVFCLAAFSGA

-400 FTNQVL
+400 LVNQVI
-406 APMFGGLTE
+406 APMFGGLSET
-415 SGVAVNTEIY
+415 GVAVNTELY
-425 FITSAVF
+425 FIVSAVF
-432 AAVALVLLLLF
+432 AVVSVALLLAF
-443 KPYGTKSKK
+443 KTYKENKAE

>member
-1 MTLAVTLSRILSKVK
+1 MNQQ
-16 AVGLSQM
+16 G
-23 ICAGEAGMFKEGLMA
+23 
-38 VSRYMRLAAAS
+38 VSRYVRLVAAS

-71 LTGMTPSEVS
+71 LPGMSPTDVS

-107 FGPKIIIVIGSVCFG
+107 FGPKIVIIVGSICFG

-132 DMGPVPTWLTFG
+132 DMGPLPTWLTFG
-144 VLGGFAVGCT
+144 VIGGFAVGCT
-154 YNSVIPCI
+154 YNSAIPCI

-168 KINVCMGVIVC
+168 KINVCMGIIVC

-193 MLMDSMGVRV
+193 MLMDGMGVRT

-208 GVAFAVICLAA
+208 GVVFAVVCLIA
-219 SVLIKNPEQGW
+219 SVFIKNPEPGW
-230 LPEGYEPA
+230 LPEGYVPA
-238 KSKSNISQEQVGFS
+238 ESKSNIAQVQVPFS
-252 KAIKTPQI
+252 KAIKTRQI

-265 TYWFVTAGF
+265 TYWFITAGF
-274 FAINPILRQ
+274 FSINPILRQ
-283 LGMARGLD
+283 LGMARGLE

-310 FFVPFVVNLIN
+310 FFVPFVVNAIN
-321 SRHKTALGLSVLVL
+321 SRHKTALGLAALVL
-335 AVSVALVFSPGVLF
+335 IVSIALIFAPGIAF
-349 MILVFCLAAFSGA
+349 MVLVFCLAAFSGA

-400 FTNQVL
+400 LVNQVI
-406 APMFGGLTE
+406 APMFGGLSET
-415 SGVAVNTEIY
+415 GVAVNTELY
-425 FITSAVF
+425 FIVSAVF
-432 AAVALVLLLLF
+432 AVVSVLLLLAF
-443 KPYGTKSKK
+443 KTYKEKKAE